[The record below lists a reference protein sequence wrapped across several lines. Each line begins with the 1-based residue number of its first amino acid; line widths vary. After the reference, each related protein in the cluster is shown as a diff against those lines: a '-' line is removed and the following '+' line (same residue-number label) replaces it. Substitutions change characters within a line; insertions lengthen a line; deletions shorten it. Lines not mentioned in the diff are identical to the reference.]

1 MASAHHDPLRFRRGT
16 PSHPAGSSHH
26 RHDRRVDQG
35 RRGDLAEVVPIR
47 PETDTRYTGTAWTS
61 RYSRTGGT
69 GGVMR
74 RITQAFAPLRVQLTT
89 GVWPPR
95 SPSSAPSSPRV
106 FTLGAAP
113 DDVA

>member
-26 RHDRRVDQG
+26 RDDRRGDQG

-47 PETDTRYTGTAWTS
+47 PETDTRDAWTAWTS
-61 RYSRTGGT
+61 RYSRTGD
-69 GGVMR
+69 VMR